1 MKGYEK
7 GSNSTLPYTYCGSP
21 IRRDRG
27 MLPGTDSGSGL
38 GSGRLVRTGNSKL
51 QDVLV
56 PMAMVRRD
64 R

>member
-1 MKGYEK
+1 
-7 GSNSTLPYTYCGSP
+7 
-21 IRRDRG
+21 